1 MTPFGEPLYLALFDQ
16 YYIFSTSDK
25 KTAMVQKHAAVRNR
39 DFVQYD
45 NLFRPLRPLFV
56 DSEAVNVIHE
66 QPLNTELL
74 FSEIDTR

>member
-1 MTPFGEPLYLALFDQ
+1 
-16 YYIFSTSDK
+16 
-25 KTAMVQKHAAVRNR
+25 MVQKHAAVEIR
-39 DFVQYD
+39 DLVQYD
-45 NLFRPLRPLFV
+45 NCRPRPLFV

>member
-39 DFVQYD
+39 DLVY
-45 NLFRPLRPLFV
+45 NM
-56 DSEAVNVIHE
+56 
-66 QPLNTELL
+66 
-74 FSEIDTR
+74 